1 MQCTWKDCKYTACHP
16 QKRKD
21 GAVWA
26 NLCEEHNKVLTDAV
40 TDRNV
45 KKLLGAWVKAS
56 GGAKKLAEK
65 M

>member
-1 MQCTWKDCKYTACHP
+1 MQCTWKDCKNTACHP

-56 GGAKKLAEK
+56 GGAKKLAGTT
-65 M
+65 